1 MIPWELLGSS
11 PTPDGSGTMTLRRR
25 GQEYSVSV
33 GRWELMNSR
42 AHGSEEA
49 LARLAAEALASAGWS
64 AAGGDPL
71 SVLVGGL
78 GMGFTLAA
86 ALEAFPAPTT
96 IAVGELMEAIVHWN
110 EGPLGHLAGHPLKN
124 ERVTSHQGDIL
135 KLVAGSEGA
144 YDAIL
149 LDIDNGPDGLT
160 QASNE
165 WLYGRSGLAAL
176 AAALHGG
183 GVLTVWS
190 ATDDAGFT
198 RRLRT
203 AGFATTTHRVRARR
217 SGKGGRHIIWV
228 GTKPIG
234 RRGDP

>member
-11 PTPDGSGTMTLRRR
+11 PTPDRSGTMTLRRR
-25 GQEYSVSV
+25 GQEYSVCI

-42 AHGSEEA
+42 LHGSEEA
-49 LARLAAEALASAGWS
+49 LARLAAEALAGAERSQRGKA
-64 AAGGDPL
+64 PL

-86 ALEAFPAPTT
+86 ALEAFPAPAT
-96 IAVGELMEAIVHWN
+96 IAVGELMEAIVQWN
-110 EGPLGHLAGHPLKN
+110 KGPLGHLAGEPLSD
-124 ERVTSHQGDIL
+124 ERVALHQGDIL
-135 KLVAGSEGA
+135 ELVARSKGT

-160 QASNE
+160 QAANE
-165 WLYGRSGLAAL
+165 WLYGQGGLAAL
-176 AAALHGG
+176 SAALRAG

-190 ATDDAGFT
+190 ATDDAAFT

-203 AGFATTTHRVRARR
+203 AGFSATTHRVRARP

-234 RRGDP
+234 GHDGP

>member
-25 GQEYSVSV
+25 GQEYSVCI

-42 AHGSEEA
+42 LHGSEEA
-49 LARLAAEALASAGWS
+49 LARLAAEALVSATPSQRGS
-64 AAGGDPL
+64 SPA

-86 ALEAFPAPTT
+86 ALRAFPAPAR
-96 IAVGELMEAIVHWN
+96 IAVGELMEVIVDWN
-110 EGPLGHLAGHPLKN
+110 EGPLGHLAGHPLKD
-124 ERVTSHQGDIL
+124 ERVTLQQGDIL
-135 KLVAGSEGA
+135 KLIAGCKGT

-165 WLYGRSGLAAL
+165 WLYGRSGLATL
-176 AAALHGG
+176 SAALRVG

-198 RRLRT
+198 RRLRS
-203 AGFATTTHRVRARR
+203 AGFAATTHRVRARS

-228 GTKPIG
+228 AIKPIEG
-234 RRGDP
+234 RGGR